1 MEVTGELTNFEEAY
15 AYAKQVK
22 QQLKEE
28 EEKELALYQELKN
41 KPSKT
46 LDELYQ
52 LADLAFSVDN
62 PLEGV
67 KVLRQIISTYK
78 ILLTRALAL
87 FKLGKVQLAIDEVE
101 QGVKLFEIA
110 TQRLSTALGS
120 I

>member
-1 MEVTGELTNFEEAY
+1 
-15 AYAKQVK
+15 VK

-67 KVLRQIISTYK
+67 KVLRQIISTIK
-78 ILLTRALAL
+78 ILPTGPLRFLNW
-87 FKLGKVQLAIDEVE
+87 
-101 QGVKLFEIA
+101 VKSSW
-110 TQRLSTALGS
+110 LSMKWNKECS
-120 I
+120 CSR